1 MIMLALLER
10 AMNGSSI
17 AALGLSQLN
26 LNAQL
31 LLLAVVQPPL
41 RFHAEQ
47 PLGLYSQVGLQA

>member
-1 MIMLALLER
+1 MIMLLLER

-31 LLLAVVQPPL
+31 LLLSVVL
-41 RFHAEQ
+41 KAAGFSH
-47 PLGLYSQVGLQA
+47 